1 MNKEKTRICDFSRI
15 TVRDIDGNAYMVTT
29 KPGEKE
35 PYDFAKTLGNG
46 LFYGGKDLRISE
58 LGQKIYH
65 HEAVELTEE
74 EFGVIRQFIDSNFV
88 PFVLLSVNPQLD
100 EIMK

>member
-1 MNKEKTRICDFSRI
+1 MGKMIDFSKI
-15 TVRDIDGNAYMVTT
+15 VVKDIDGNAYTVTT
-29 KPGEKE
+29 KSGEKE
-35 PYDFAKTLGNG
+35 HYDFAKTLGNG
-46 LFYGGKDLRISE
+46 LFYGGKDIHISE

-65 HEAVELTEE
+65 HETVTLSDDELE
-74 EFGVIRQFIDSNFV
+74 VIRQFINDNFV